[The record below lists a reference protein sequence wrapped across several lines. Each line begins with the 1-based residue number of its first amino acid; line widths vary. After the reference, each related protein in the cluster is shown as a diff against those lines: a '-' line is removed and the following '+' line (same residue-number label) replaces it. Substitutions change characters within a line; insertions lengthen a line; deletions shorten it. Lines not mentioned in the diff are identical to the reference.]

1 MEMRVQADDN
11 VPILDIAGEIDHFVA
26 PKLQRQI
33 DDLIDKGG
41 NTLILD
47 FSDVNYLDSGG
58 IGVLFSAMKQLVPRS
73 GHMGIVCQDPNV
85 IRILE
90 LVGLFDKRTNVVL
103 FNDKQ
108 DAVQAIEQK
117 VTLD

>member
-1 MEMRVQADDN
+1 MEMRVQSEDN
-11 VPILDIAGEIDHFVA
+11 VPILDIEGEIDHFVA

-33 DDLIDKGG
+33 DELIDQGTK
-41 NTLILD
+41 NLILD
-47 FSDVNYLDSGG
+47 FSEVNYLDSGG

-90 LVGLFDKRTNVVL
+90 LVGLFDERTNISL
-103 FNDKQ
+103 FSDRGNAKE
-108 DAVQAIEQK
+108 VIERNN
-117 VTLD
+117 TLD

>member
-1 MEMRVQADDN
+1 MEMRVQVDEN
-11 VPILDIAGEIDHFVA
+11 VPVLDIEGEIDHFVA

-33 DDLIDKGG
+33 DEMIDGG
-41 NTLILD
+41 TKSLVLD
-47 FSDVNYLDSGG
+47 FTEVNYLDSGG

-90 LVGLFDKRTNVVL
+90 LVGLFDERTNVSL
-103 FNDKQ
+103 FEKRDN
-108 DAVQAIEQK
+108 AIETIERK
-117 VTLD
+117 AALD